1 VYLRIK
7 CRSTCFPATGS
18 DLLRIVGILSVGMV
32 ATLLFTAQITV
43 VIREAV
49 KTPVKEIAKAKP
61 SAPFLSS
68 HYIAWGSIFVASLIA
83 TVVGG
88 PELGFQAAL
97 PLGLAATVGGYL
109 LGEQTLPGA
118 VYCL

>member
-1 VYLRIK
+1 
-7 CRSTCFPATGS
+7 
-18 DLLRIVGILSVGMV
+18 MV

-61 SAPFLSS
+61 SAPFLAS
-68 HYIAWGSIFVASLIA
+68 HYIAWGSIFAAALAA
-83 TVVGG
+83 TVLGG

-109 LGEQTLPGA
+109 LGEAWLLA
-118 VYCL
+118 VFLHKLVVSSQSLALRLACGCRLQPLAGICG